1 MSDIRARLLR
11 EEHMIDRLINMLLW
25 IDNAFTKT
33 RDPVLAEYR
42 NYQRHLIISGV
53 LSVMGLFG
61 AYLVAPSMAP
71 SSPLQQ
77 FANQVA
83 TLSAWACFAVSLVAV
98 LWFAWTTY
106 RLWRFT
112 AD

>member
-1 MSDIRARLLR
+1 
-11 EEHMIDRLINMLLW
+11 MINRLINTLLW
-25 IDNAFTKT
+25 IDSTFTKT

-42 NYQRHLIISGV
+42 SYQRHLIISGT
-53 LSVMGLFG
+53 LSVIGLLG

-71 SSPLQQ
+71 SSPIQQ
-77 FANQVA
+77 LANQLF